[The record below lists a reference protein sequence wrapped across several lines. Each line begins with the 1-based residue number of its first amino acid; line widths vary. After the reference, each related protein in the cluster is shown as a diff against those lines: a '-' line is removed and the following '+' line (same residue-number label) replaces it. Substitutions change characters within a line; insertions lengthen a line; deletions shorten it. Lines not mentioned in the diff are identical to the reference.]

1 MDVLNQPVCV
11 MKWTLERGRLLS
23 HVGSVNNLVI
33 VDDLVEI
40 GIKLIETC
48 MFFVVTLP

>member
-1 MDVLNQPVCV
+1 MDILNQLVLI

-23 HVGSVNNLVI
+23 HVGSTNNLVTNA
-33 VDDLVEI
+33 DLVKI

>member
-1 MDVLNQPVCV
+1 MDVLNQPIFI
-11 MKWTLERGRLLS
+11 MKWMLERGRLLS
-23 HVGSVNNLVI
+23 HVGSANKLVTI
-33 VDDLVEI
+33 ADLVEI